1 MTSQGDRPE
10 WSLFSTAGS
19 LLFCFW
25 RGLRTQPGA
34 SFFFGAAGPSRDSPT
49 VPCPLCLFAV
59 ISGNSLVRPVKTH
72 CTGRWFLLPVTE
84 PWTTLSVQ
92 AAGKERC
99 PPHPSDLCTP
109 ILFAFTRSFVQHTAC
124 FLCVRCC
131 AGSGGLPH
139 NPVKKLCYDPRFTG
153 WEPRR
158 REGQPSAEGCTAR
171 KCRVGRGP
179 GIPAPHL
186 ALPRG
191 LLLSSAPRWFT
202 PVRLPHS
209 NHPPGSPGWLR
220 GQGGLPSRL
229 QGFRLKSALSRLWAS
244 TLRNCGMPSLALKST
259 VIF

>member
-1 MTSQGDRPE
+1 MDSGPSRALHS
-10 WSLFSTAGS
+10 SLS
-19 LLFCFW
+19 
-25 RGLRTQPGA
+25 
-34 SFFFGAAGPSRDSPT
+34 GAASPSRDSPT
-49 VPCPLCLFAV
+49 VPRPLCLFAV
-59 ISGNSLVRPVKTH
+59 ISGNSLIRPVKTH

-99 PPHPSDLCTP
+99 PPHPPDLCTL
-109 ILFAFTRSFVQHTAC
+109 ILSASTRSFVQHTAC
-124 FLCVRCC
+124 FLCVRCR

-153 WEPRR
+153 QEPRR

-171 KCRVGRGP
+171 KCPVGRGP

-191 LLLSSAPRWFT
+191 LLLSSAPRWVT

>member
-59 ISGNSLVRPVKTH
+59 ISGNSLIRPVKTH

>member
-59 ISGNSLVRPVKTH
+59 ISGNSLIRPVKTH

-109 ILFAFTRSFVQHTAC
+109 ILFAFTRSFVQHTR
-124 FLCVRCC
+124 VSYV
-131 AGSGGLPH
+131 SGA
-139 NPVKKLCYDPRFTG
+139 V
-153 WEPRR
+153 
-158 REGQPSAEGCTAR
+158 
-171 KCRVGRGP
+171 
-179 GIPAPHL
+179 L
-186 ALPRG
+186 ALEVF
-191 LLLSSAPRWFT
+191 LT
-202 PVRLPHS
+202 
-209 NHPPGSPGWLR
+209 
-220 GQGGLPSRL
+220 
-229 QGFRLKSALSRLWAS
+229 
-244 TLRNCGMPSLALKST
+244 TL
-259 VIF
+259 

>member
-34 SFFFGAAGPSRDSPT
+34 SFFFGAAGLSRDSPT

-59 ISGNSLVRPVKTH
+59 ISGNSLIRPVKTH

-109 ILFAFTRSFVQHTAC
+109 ILFAFTRSFVQHTVC

-153 WEPRR
+153 REPRR